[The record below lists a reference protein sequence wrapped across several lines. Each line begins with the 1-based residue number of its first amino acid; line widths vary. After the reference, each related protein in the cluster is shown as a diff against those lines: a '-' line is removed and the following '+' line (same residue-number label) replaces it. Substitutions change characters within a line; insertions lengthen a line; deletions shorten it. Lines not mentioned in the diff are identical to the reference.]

1 MFHFVTI
8 LKKHLSLYGGGDKKK
23 LQTYTDILME
33 YKDMSLQDKITFYM
47 ILKGKQ

>member
-8 LKKHLSLYGGGDKKK
+8 LKKHLSLYGGDKKK
-23 LQTYTDILME
+23 LQTYTDILMQ
-33 YKDMSLQDKITFYM
+33 YKDRSLQDKITFHM